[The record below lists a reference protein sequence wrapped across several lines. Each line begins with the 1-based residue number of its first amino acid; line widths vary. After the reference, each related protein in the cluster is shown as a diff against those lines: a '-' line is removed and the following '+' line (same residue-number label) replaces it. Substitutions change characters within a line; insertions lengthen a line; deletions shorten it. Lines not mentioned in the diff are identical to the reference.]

1 MNTETLLE
9 CVLSFLDN
17 DVDKNVNNTKISTS
31 GCRLAFVSFQSG
43 VACKIIAYI
52 KKRVLRKN

>member
-1 MNTETLLE
+1 M
-9 CVLSFLDN
+9 CPVILDN

-31 GCRLAFVSFQSG
+31 GCRLAFASFQPG